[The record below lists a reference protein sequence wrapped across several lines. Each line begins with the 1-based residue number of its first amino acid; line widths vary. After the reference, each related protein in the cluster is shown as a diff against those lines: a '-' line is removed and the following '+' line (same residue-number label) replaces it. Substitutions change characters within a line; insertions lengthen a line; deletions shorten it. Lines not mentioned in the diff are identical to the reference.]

1 MIILV
6 TGGCGFIGSNF
17 IKHMLDK
24 YDYEIT
30 NLDSLTYAGNRD
42 NLGEYENHHNYYFAQ
57 GDINET
63 DFLKVIIETKEI
75 DTIVNFAAESHV
87 DRSIVNPDDFIKSNI
102 DGTYNLLRLLH
113 EYPMKK
119 FIQISTDEVYG
130 SLQEDDEA
138 FTEKTSIFPSS
149 PYAASK
155 ASADLLCFS
164 FFHTHNYP
172 IIVTRCSN
180 NYGPNQYPEKLI
192 PLMIQ
197 KAKNN
202 ERLPV
207 YGNGKNIRDWV
218 HVKDHCEAIDL
229 VLHEGRNGEV
239 YNIGG
244 EEEKRNLDIVHTI
257 LDGLGKSHD
266 LIDYV
271 EDRKGHDWRY
281 AMDISKIRNELGWT
295 PKMKFEDGIKELLN
309 ENIHNS

>member
-1 MIILV
+1 MKILV

-202 ERLPV
+202 ERLRLDKV
-207 YGNGKNIRDWV
+207 GDINDIIKNGKILTYDTHNNLISETIV
-218 HVKDHCEAIDL
+218 ENNVVKKIIKIKKSSGMDPGGGWW
-229 VLHEGRNGEV
+229 EGGV
-239 YNIGG
+239 GWGVGG
-244 EEEKRNLDIVHTI
+244 
-257 LDGLGKSHD
+257 GG
-266 LIDYV
+266 
-271 EDRKGHDWRY
+271 G
-281 AMDISKIRNELGWT
+281 
-295 PKMKFEDGIKELLN
+295 
-309 ENIHNS
+309 